1 MSRSSLE
8 TEVQPKTDE
17 ERAAAAGGAGE
28 TAAVAGGT
36 AQNTD
41 TGSAQNTSSSASS
54 QSAGGN
60 TVTVASDANIR
71 ADASQTSDVVGT
83 VSAGEKVTV
92 TGDGWYQVEYNGV
105 TGYVNK
111 NLVG

>member
-1 MSRSSLE
+1 M
-8 TEVQPKTDE
+8 
-17 ERAAAAGGAGE
+17 
-28 TAAVAGGT
+28 
-36 AQNTD
+36 
-41 TGSAQNTSSSASS
+41 
-54 QSAGGN
+54 
-60 TVTVASDANIR
+60 ASDANIR

-92 TGDGWYQVEYNGV
+92 TGDADGWYQVEYNGV

>member
-1 MSRSSLE
+1 MSE

-17 ERAAAAGGAGE
+17 ERASA
-28 TAAVAGGT
+28 AGGT

-41 TGSAQNTSSSASS
+41 TGSVQNTSSSASG

-92 TGDGWYQVEYNGV
+92 TGDADGWYQVEYNGV